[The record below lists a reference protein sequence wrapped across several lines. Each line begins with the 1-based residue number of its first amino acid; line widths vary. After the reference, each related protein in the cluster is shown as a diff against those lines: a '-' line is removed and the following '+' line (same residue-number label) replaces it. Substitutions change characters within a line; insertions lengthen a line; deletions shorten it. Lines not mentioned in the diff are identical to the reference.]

1 MSDEEIIT
9 NNVDIKENEHKKN
22 VEIQEKDE
30 INNTDSEDDDDAVNK
45 PKVSTPKFNRKKLER
60 QSATCE
66 GMVVLTKE
74 ELQRIKDGNNS
85 TPKNQE
91 NNDGIFGFLIGLCC
105 AQNRDGLVD
114 DEKDNDDDDVEK

>member
-1 MSDEEIIT
+1 MSDEEIVT
-9 NNVDIKENEHKKN
+9 NNVYIKENEHKKN
-22 VEIQEKDE
+22 VEIQEKNE

-45 PKVSTPKFNRKKLER
+45 PKVNTPKFNRKKFES

-74 ELQRIKDGNNS
+74 ELQRIKVGNNP

-114 DEKDNDDDDVEK
+114 DEKDNDDDVEK

>member
-1 MSDEEIIT
+1 MSDEEIVT
-9 NNVDIKENEHKKN
+9 NNVYIKENEHKKN
-22 VEIQEKDE
+22 VEIQEKNE

-45 PKVSTPKFNRKKLER
+45 PKVSTPKFNRKKFER

-74 ELQRIKDGNNS
+74 ELQRIKVGNNP

-91 NNDGIFGFLIGLCC
+91 NNDSIFGFLIGLCC

-114 DEKDNDDDDVEK
+114 DEKDNDDDVEK

>member
-1 MSDEEIIT
+1 MSDEEIVT
-9 NNVDIKENEHKKN
+9 NNVYIKENEHKKN
-22 VEIQEKDE
+22 VEIQEKNE

-45 PKVSTPKFNRKKLER
+45 PKVNTPKFNRKKFES

-74 ELQRIKDGNNS
+74 ELQRIKVGNNP

-114 DEKDNDDDDVEK
+114 HEKDNDDDVEK

>member
-1 MSDEEIIT
+1 MSDEEIVT
-9 NNVDIKENEHKKN
+9 NNVYIKENEHKKN
-22 VEIQEKDE
+22 VEIQEKNE

-45 PKVSTPKFNRKKLER
+45 PKVNTPKFNRKKFER

-74 ELQRIKDGNNS
+74 ELQRIKVGNNP

-114 DEKDNDDDDVEK
+114 DEKDNDDDVEK

>member
-1 MSDEEIIT
+1 MSDEEIVT

-45 PKVSTPKFNRKKLER
+45 PKVSTPKFNRKKFER

-74 ELQRIKDGNNS
+74 ELQRIKVGNN
-85 TPKNQE
+85 PVLLENRGNNKN
-91 NNDGIFGFLIGLCC
+91 IFSQKRTG
-105 AQNRDGLVD
+105 
-114 DEKDNDDDDVEK
+114 